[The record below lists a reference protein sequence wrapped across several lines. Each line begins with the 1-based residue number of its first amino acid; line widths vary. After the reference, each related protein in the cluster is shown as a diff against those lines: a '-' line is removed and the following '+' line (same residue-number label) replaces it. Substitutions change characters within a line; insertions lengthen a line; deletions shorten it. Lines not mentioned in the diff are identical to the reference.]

1 MTLSNSS
8 PLACGDKETFC
19 GQFFHAAAVAKIRF
33 TRGVDFC
40 QITVELLAQGGRL
53 DRVDDV
59 TRDEVDDVLPFVH
72 GFGNTVGGEVVVDI
86 LHFVDDGWSEA
97 VVGGL
102 AESLHA
108 VEVEGAVGFAEAN
121 GQLAHGRLG
130 KESTLLRDVD
140 IGTVAAVGEQREG
153 GHDVIYGIVR
163 VGALQVECFK

>member
-1 MTLSNSS
+1 M
-8 PLACGDKETFC
+8 
-19 GQFFHAAAVAKIRF
+19 
-33 TRGVDFC
+33 
-40 QITVELLAQGGRL
+40 
-53 DRVDDV
+53 
-59 TRDEVDDVLPFVH
+59 
-72 GFGNTVGGEVVVDI
+72 VVDI

-163 VGALQVECFK
+163 VGALQVECFKEFFEFVDTQAWLDEAGELEGVEALAVSKGMA